1 MSENNSCIRTSVLL
15 GLCLVFFLSAPLT
28 YGQIGEVIQ
37 ENKVI
42 IGSARATTL
51 QLPFIE
57 YAEVTDMPPYYTL
70 WYWDDTT
77 TDRKVRSLEFHAT
90 ELELDYLY
98 NVLKEGFDVSMQRIE
113 IGESRLVTR
122 RPLRPGQPLK
132 INIYYGDDSVGT
144 LYLKEG
150 ALETLL
156 GNTRNPVHTKA
167 DLAGTTI
174 E

>member
-1 MSENNSCIRTSVLL
+1 MSEINSCIRTSVLL
-15 GLCLVFFLSAPLT
+15 GLCLVSFLSAPLT